1 MECLEGHWR
10 RVRYW
15 GADMGGRFNEQVIA
29 PVSRQPPHFI
39 GGFWYNT
46 PMKICGTITALV
58 TPFAK
63 DGSVDYGALKA
74 LVEEQTASG
83 IEGICSVGTSGESP
97 TLSHEEHH
105 LVIEKT
111 IEFAQ
116 GKCKIIAG
124 TGPNSTAE
132 ALSLTQAAIRM
143 GGADAC
149 LQVTPYYNK
158 PNAEG
163 LYRHFMTVADLGLP
177 IVLYNVPGRAGKE
190 IPLEVVV
197 RLAAHPNIV
206 AIKEAAGSVDRVSAI
221 KNRLPNF
228 TVLSGDDSL
237 ALPMISV
244 GAEGVISVASN
255 VIPKAMGDMIR
266 LALAGKLVE
275 AKAYH
280 ARYYELFRDLFIDVN
295 PVMVKEALALM
306 GKVERVFRLPLCET
320 DDAKLAQLKQ
330 TLAKLGIH

>member
-1 MECLEGHWR
+1 
-10 RVRYW
+10 
-15 GADMGGRFNEQVIA
+15 
-29 PVSRQPPHFI
+29 
-39 GGFWYNT
+39 
-46 PMKICGTITALV
+46 MKIFGTITALV

-74 LVEEQTASG
+74 LVEEQTAAG

-105 LVIEKT
+105 KVIAKT
-111 IEFAQ
+111 IEFAA
-116 GKCKIIAG
+116 GRAKIIAG
-124 TGPNSTAE
+124 TGANSTAE
-132 ALSLTQAAIRM
+132 ALSLTRSAIAN

-177 IVLYNVPGRAGKE
+177 VILYNVPGRAGKE
-190 IPLEVVV
+190 IPLDVVV
-197 RLAAHPNIV
+197 RLAKHPNVI

-221 KNRLPNF
+221 KSLLPDF

-237 ALPMISV
+237 ALPMMSV

-255 VIPKAMGDMIR
+255 VIPKEMGDMVR
-266 LALAGKLVE
+266 LALEGRFVE
-275 AKAYH
+275 ARAYH
-280 ARYYELFRDLFIDVN
+280 AKYYRLFHDLFIDVN
-295 PVMVKEALALM
+295 PVMVKEARALQ
-306 GKVERVFRLPLCET
+306 KKIERVFRLPLCET
-320 DDAKLAQLKQ
+320 DDAKLAQMKA
-330 TLAKLGIH
+330 TLTALGLV

>member
-1 MECLEGHWR
+1 
-10 RVRYW
+10 
-15 GADMGGRFNEQVIA
+15 
-29 PVSRQPPHFI
+29 
-39 GGFWYNT
+39 
-46 PMKICGTITALV
+46 MKISGTITALV

-74 LVEEQTASG
+74 IVEEQVAAG
-83 IEGICSVGTSGESP
+83 IEGICSVGTTGESP

-105 LVIEKT
+105 EVIEKT
-111 IEFAQ
+111 IEFAA

-124 TGPNSTAE
+124 TGANSTAE
-132 ALSLTQAAIRM
+132 AISLTKAAIAA
-143 GGADAC
+143 GGSDAC

-163 LYRHFMTVADLGLP
+163 LYRHFVTIADLGLP
-177 IVLYNVPGRAGKE
+177 VILYNVPGRAGKE
-190 IPLEVVV
+190 IPLDVVI
-197 RLAAHPNIV
+197 RLAAHPNII

-221 KNRLPNF
+221 KNRCPDF

-255 VIPKAMGDMIR
+255 VIPKEMGDMVR
-266 LALAGKLVE
+266 LALAGKFTE
-275 AKAYH
+275 ALAYH
-280 ARYYELFRDLFIDVN
+280 RKYYNLFHDLFIDTN

-306 GKVERVFRLPLCET
+306 KKSERVFRLPLCET
-320 DDAKLAQLKQ
+320 TDAN
-330 TLAKLGIH
+330 LAKMSATLQSLGLI